1 MGLKPAVDLELAEE
15 RANLSYFRDFSLNQQ
30 ALEIDLLIIKKE
42 GDQPI
47 RNVIGRLFRKYNIIE
62 YKSPKDELNID
73 TLYKVGA
80 YTSLYKAYGDTVDE
94 RRADEITTSLIRKA
108 KPVKLFR
115 YFEEHGIRL
124 ENPFKGIYYVKDGV
138 LFPTQIVVT
147 KELNPQEH
155 MWLTALSG
163 GMQKQQLKDLL
174 VKAES
179 FHTKLVQHC
188 ANNSEYSTCYL
199 HQYCVVVSQ
208 QCHRIASFLR
218 LVLSQISGTVF
229 HCYLGNAVL
238 DRELADAVLG
248 VAIRAN
254 WRVAQELR
262 GDGNMCEALMEL
274 MEPEINKIRE
284 NVREETTQQ
293 VTQQV
298 TQQGIKNAI
307 AALKTSGH
315 TNDAIKN
322 FLVMAYSITQSEAE
336 KYL

>member
-1 MGLKPAVDLELAEE
+1 MEETNVQWHLGVKPAVDLELAEE
-15 RANLSYFRDFSLNQQ
+15 RASLSYFRDFSLNQQ
-30 ALEIDLLIIKKE
+30 ALEIDLLIIRKE

-47 RNVIGRLFRKYNIIE
+47 KNEIGRLFRKYNIIE

-155 MWLTALSG
+155 IWLAALSD
-163 GMQKQQLKDLL
+163 GMHKQQLKDLL
-174 VKAES
+174 VKVES
-179 FHTKLVQHC
+179 FHTK
-188 ANNSEYSTCYL
+188 
-199 HQYCVVVSQ
+199 
-208 QCHRIASFLR
+208 
-218 LVLSQISGTVF
+218 
-229 HCYLGNAVL
+229 L

-248 VAIRAN
+248 VAIKAN
-254 WRVAQELR
+254 WQTAQELR

-274 MEPEINKIRE
+274 MEPEINKIKE
-284 NVREETTQQ
+284 SVREETTQQ
-293 VTQQV
+293 
-298 TQQGIKNAI
+298 GIKNAVT
-307 AALKTSGH
+307 ALKNSGH

>member
-1 MGLKPAVDLELAEE
+1 M
-15 RANLSYFRDFSLNQQ
+15 N
-30 ALEIDLLIIKKE
+30 LLIIKKE

-47 RNVIGRLFRKYNIIE
+47 KNEIGRLFRKYNIIE

-147 KELNPQEH
+147 KELNPKEH
-155 MWLTALSG
+155 IWLTALSD
-163 GMQKQQLKDLL
+163 GMHKQQLKDLL
-174 VKAES
+174 VKVES
-179 FHTKLVQHC
+179 FHTK
-188 ANNSEYSTCYL
+188 
-199 HQYCVVVSQ
+199 
-208 QCHRIASFLR
+208 
-218 LVLSQISGTVF
+218 
-229 HCYLGNAVL
+229 L

-248 VAIRAN
+248 VAIKAN
-254 WRVAQELR
+254 WQVAQELR

-274 MEPEINKIRE
+274 MEPEINKIKE
-284 NVREETTQQ
+284 SVREET
-293 VTQQV
+293 

-307 AALKTSGH
+307 TALKNSGH

>member
-47 RNVIGRLFRKYNIIE
+47 RNEIGRLFRKYNIIE

-73 TLYKVGA
+73 TLYKVGG

-155 MWLTALSG
+155 MWLTALSD

-174 VKAES
+174 LKVES
-179 FHTKLVQHC
+179 FHTKL
-188 ANNSEYSTCYL
+188 
-199 HQYCVVVSQ
+199 
-208 QCHRIASFLR
+208 
-218 LVLSQISGTVF
+218 
-229 HCYLGNAVL
+229 
-238 DRELADAVLG
+238 DRELAEAVLG

>member
-1 MGLKPAVDLELAEE
+1 MEEWHLGVKPAVDLELAEE
-15 RANLSYFRDFSLNQQ
+15 RENLSYYREFNLNQQ

-47 RNVIGRLFRKYNIIE
+47 KNEIGRLFRKYNIIE

-124 ENPFKGIYYVKDGV
+124 ENPFKGIYYVKDSV

-147 KELNPQEH
+147 KELNPKEH
-155 MWLTALSG
+155 IWLTALSD
-163 GMQKQQLKDLL
+163 GMHKQQLKDLL
-174 VKAES
+174 VKVES
-179 FHTKLVQHC
+179 FHTK
-188 ANNSEYSTCYL
+188 
-199 HQYCVVVSQ
+199 
-208 QCHRIASFLR
+208 
-218 LVLSQISGTVF
+218 
-229 HCYLGNAVL
+229 L

-248 VAIRAN
+248 VAIKAN
-254 WRVAQELR
+254 WQVAQELR

-274 MEPEINKIRE
+274 MEPEINKIKE
-284 NVREETTQQ
+284 SVREET
-293 VTQQV
+293 

-307 AALKTSGH
+307 TALKNSGH

>member
-1 MGLKPAVDLELAEE
+1 MEETNIQWHLGVKPAVDLELAEE
-15 RANLSYFRDFSLNQQ
+15 RENLSYYREFNLNQQ

-47 RNVIGRLFRKYNIIE
+47 KNEIGRLFRKYNIIE

-147 KELNPQEH
+147 KELNPKEH
-155 MWLTALSG
+155 IWLTALSD
-163 GMQKQQLKDLL
+163 GMHKQQLKDLL
-174 VKAES
+174 VKVES
-179 FHTKLVQHC
+179 FHTK
-188 ANNSEYSTCYL
+188 
-199 HQYCVVVSQ
+199 
-208 QCHRIASFLR
+208 
-218 LVLSQISGTVF
+218 
-229 HCYLGNAVL
+229 L

-248 VAIRAN
+248 VAIKAN
-254 WRVAQELR
+254 WQVAQELR

-274 MEPEINKIRE
+274 MEPEINKI
-284 NVREETTQQ
+284 VDSA
-293 VTQQV
+293 V
-298 TQQGIKNAI
+298 
-307 AALKTSGH
+307 SS
-315 TNDAIKN
+315 AIKSTKDSMLLEVEEKN
-322 FLVMAYSITQSEAE
+322 KKTILRAIQSYRDFSLEPAVIRQLLMKTYELSSGEADNYMSLSGLHPSAD
-336 KYL
+336 K

>member
-1 MGLKPAVDLELAEE
+1 MKPAVDLELAEE

-47 RNVIGRLFRKYNIIE
+47 RNEIGRLFRKYNIIE

-73 TLYKVGA
+73 TLYKVGG

-155 MWLTALSG
+155 MWLTALSD

-174 VKAES
+174 LKVES
-179 FHTKLVQHC
+179 FHTKL
-188 ANNSEYSTCYL
+188 
-199 HQYCVVVSQ
+199 
-208 QCHRIASFLR
+208 
-218 LVLSQISGTVF
+218 
-229 HCYLGNAVL
+229 
-238 DRELADAVLG
+238 DRELAEAVLG

-293 VTQQV
+293 
-298 TQQGIKNAI
+298 GN
-307 AALKTSGH
+307 
-315 TNDAIKN
+315 
-322 FLVMAYSITQSEAE
+322 
-336 KYL
+336 

>member
-1 MGLKPAVDLELAEE
+1 MKPAVDLELAEE
-15 RANLSYFRDFSLNQQ
+15 RASLSYFRDFRLNQQ
-30 ALEIDLLIIKKE
+30 ALEIDLLIIRKE

-47 RNVIGRLFRKYNIIE
+47 KNEIGRLFRKYNIIE
-62 YKSPKDELNID
+62 YKSPKDELNIN

-155 MWLTALSG
+155 IWLAALSD
-163 GMQKQQLKDLL
+163 GMHKQQLKDLL
-174 VKAES
+174 VKVES
-179 FHTKLVQHC
+179 FHTK
-188 ANNSEYSTCYL
+188 
-199 HQYCVVVSQ
+199 
-208 QCHRIASFLR
+208 
-218 LVLSQISGTVF
+218 
-229 HCYLGNAVL
+229 L

-248 VAIRAN
+248 VAIKAN
-254 WRVAQELR
+254 WQTAQELR

-274 MEPEINKIRE
+274 MEPEINKIKE
-284 NVREETTQQ
+284 SVREETTQQ
-293 VTQQV
+293 
-298 TQQGIKNAI
+298 GIKNAVT
-307 AALKTSGH
+307 ALKKSGH

>member
-1 MGLKPAVDLELAEE
+1 MGLKPAVDLELADE
-15 RANLSYFRDFSLNQQ
+15 RPNLSYFREFSLNQQ

-42 GDQPI
+42 GDQSI
-47 RNVIGRLFRKYNIIE
+47 RNEIGRLFRKYNIIE

-124 ENPFKGIYYVKDGV
+124 ENPFKGIYYVKDSV

-155 MWLTALSG
+155 MWLTALSD

-174 VKAES
+174 LKVES
-179 FHTKLVQHC
+179 FHTKL
-188 ANNSEYSTCYL
+188 
-199 HQYCVVVSQ
+199 
-208 QCHRIASFLR
+208 
-218 LVLSQISGTVF
+218 
-229 HCYLGNAVL
+229 
-238 DRELADAVLG
+238 DRELAEAVLG

-307 AALKTSGH
+307 AALKTFGH
-315 TNDAIKN
+315 TNDAIKS

>member
-1 MGLKPAVDLELAEE
+1 MEEINTQWHLGLKPAVDLELAEE

-47 RNVIGRLFRKYNIIE
+47 RNEIGRLFRKYNIIE

-80 YTSLYKAYGDTVDE
+80 YTSLYKAYGNTVDE
-94 RRADEITTSLIRKA
+94 RRAEEITTSLIRKA

-155 MWLTALSG
+155 MWLTALSD

-174 VKAES
+174 LKVES
-179 FHTKLVQHC
+179 FHTKL
-188 ANNSEYSTCYL
+188 
-199 HQYCVVVSQ
+199 
-208 QCHRIASFLR
+208 
-218 LVLSQISGTVF
+218 
-229 HCYLGNAVL
+229 
-238 DRELADAVLG
+238 DRELAEAVLG
-248 VAIRAN
+248 VAIKAN

-274 MEPEINKIRE
+274 MEPEINKIKE

-298 TQQGIKNAI
+298 MQQGIKNSI
-307 AALKTSGH
+307 AALKNSGH
-315 TNDAIKN
+315 TNDAIRS
-322 FLVMAYSITQSEAE
+322 FLVTAYSITQSEAE

>member
-1 MGLKPAVDLELAEE
+1 MEEINTQWHLGLKPAVDLELAEE

-47 RNVIGRLFRKYNIIE
+47 RNEIGRLFRKYNIIE

-80 YTSLYKAYGDTVDE
+80 YTSLYKAYGNTVDE

-138 LFPTQIVVT
+138 LFPTQIVVI

-155 MWLTALSG
+155 MWLTALSD

-174 VKAES
+174 LKVES
-179 FHTKLVQHC
+179 FHTKL
-188 ANNSEYSTCYL
+188 
-199 HQYCVVVSQ
+199 
-208 QCHRIASFLR
+208 
-218 LVLSQISGTVF
+218 
-229 HCYLGNAVL
+229 
-238 DRELADAVLG
+238 DRELAEAVLG

-254 WRVAQELR
+254 WQTAQELR

-274 MEPEINKIRE
+274 MEPEINKIKE
-284 NVREETTQQ
+284 NVRKET
-293 VTQQV
+293 TQQV

-307 AALKTSGH
+307 IALRVCG
-315 TNDAIKN
+315 NGDIEIKN
-322 FLVMAYSITQSEAE
+322 AIMKAYGVSDSEAE
-336 KYL
+336 SYL

>member
-1 MGLKPAVDLELAEE
+1 MEETNIQWHLGVKPAVDLELAEE
-15 RANLSYFRDFSLNQQ
+15 RASLSYFRDFSLNQQ
-30 ALEIDLLIIKKE
+30 ALEIDLLIIRRE
-42 GDQPI
+42 SDQPI
-47 RNVIGRLFRKYNIIE
+47 RNEIGRLFKKYNIIE

-94 RRADEITTSLIRKA
+94 RRADEITTTLIRKA
-108 KPVKLFR
+108 KPVKLFH
-115 YFEEHGIRL
+115 YFEEHGISL
-124 ENPFKGIYYVKDGV
+124 ENPFKGIYYVKNGV
-138 LFPTQIVVT
+138 LFPTQIIVT

-155 MWLTALSG
+155 IWLTALSD

-174 VKAES
+174 LKVES
-179 FHTKLVQHC
+179 FHTKL
-188 ANNSEYSTCYL
+188 
-199 HQYCVVVSQ
+199 
-208 QCHRIASFLR
+208 
-218 LVLSQISGTVF
+218 
-229 HCYLGNAVL
+229 
-238 DRELADAVLG
+238 DRELAEAVLG

-293 VTQQV
+293 VTRQV

>member
-1 MGLKPAVDLELAEE
+1 MEETNIQWHLGVKPAVDLELAEE
-15 RANLSYFRDFSLNQQ
+15 RENLSYYREFNLNQQ

-47 RNVIGRLFRKYNIIE
+47 KNEIGRLFRKYNIIE

-147 KELNPQEH
+147 KELNPKEH
-155 MWLTALSG
+155 IWLTALSD
-163 GMQKQQLKDLL
+163 GMHKQQLKDLL
-174 VKAES
+174 VKVES
-179 FHTKLVQHC
+179 FHTK
-188 ANNSEYSTCYL
+188 
-199 HQYCVVVSQ
+199 
-208 QCHRIASFLR
+208 
-218 LVLSQISGTVF
+218 
-229 HCYLGNAVL
+229 L

-248 VAIRAN
+248 VAIKAN
-254 WRVAQELR
+254 WQVAQELR

-274 MEPEINKIRE
+274 MEPEINKIKE
-284 NVREETTQQ
+284 SVREET
-293 VTQQV
+293 

-307 AALKTSGH
+307 TALKNSGH